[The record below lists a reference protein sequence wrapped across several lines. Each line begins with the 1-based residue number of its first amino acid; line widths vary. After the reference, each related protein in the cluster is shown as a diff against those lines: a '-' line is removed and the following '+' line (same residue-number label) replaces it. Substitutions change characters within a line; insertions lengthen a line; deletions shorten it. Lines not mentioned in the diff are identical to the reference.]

1 MFVFVVAVDLLAIA
15 VVVCA
20 IARTVIRR
28 RRDPEL
34 PPTPEAVEE
43 MRREHGHDKLMPN
56 SGGNGM
62 SR

>member
-1 MFVFVVAVDLLAIA
+1 MFVIIVAVDLLAIA
-15 VVVCA
+15 VIVCA

-28 RRDPEL
+28 RRHPEL

-62 SR
+62 SQ